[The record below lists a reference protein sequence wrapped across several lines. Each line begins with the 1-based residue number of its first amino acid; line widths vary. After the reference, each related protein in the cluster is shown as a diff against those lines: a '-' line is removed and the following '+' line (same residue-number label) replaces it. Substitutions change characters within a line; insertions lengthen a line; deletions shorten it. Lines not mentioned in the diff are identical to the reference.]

1 VDRGAACAAPYLK
14 IGQGPPLVMVPG
26 LTPEHDVPRGWQRW
40 LAAGPMVPADPT
52 DVLVTLD
59 AEDAF
64 DVEADLP
71 RVTAPTLVIG
81 GGNDHFYTHELF
93 QGTAAGVQD
102 GRVHI
107 FPGWG
112 HVRASSSTATIHLT
126 LGFMLA
132 GMPSGVAPAAT
143 EDR

>member
-1 VDRGAACAAPYLK
+1 
-14 IGQGPPLVMVPG
+14 
-26 LTPEHDVPRGWQRW
+26 
-40 LAAGPMVPADPT
+40 MVPADPA

-64 DVEADLP
+64 DVEASLP

-81 GGNDHFYTHELF
+81 GGSDHFYTPELF

-107 FPGWG
+107 FPGWDTCG
-112 HVRASSSTATIHLT
+112 RPNLPMSE
-126 LGFMLA
+126 LG
-132 GMPSGVAPAAT
+132 SRT
-143 EDR
+143 